1 MVKKKQLKMLVLLK
15 ELNMISLVFKNKP
28 NES

>member
-1 MVKKKQLKMLVLLK
+1 MVKKNQLKMLVLLK
-15 ELNMISLVFKNKP
+15 ELNMISLVLKNKP